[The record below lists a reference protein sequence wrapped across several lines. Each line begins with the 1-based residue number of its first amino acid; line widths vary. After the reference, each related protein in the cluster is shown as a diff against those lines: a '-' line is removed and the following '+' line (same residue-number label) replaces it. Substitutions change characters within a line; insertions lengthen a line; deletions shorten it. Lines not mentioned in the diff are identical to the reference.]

1 MGKLKKIGIGFGVI
15 IGSFFVL
22 IIISQVWMASLTPE
36 ERQQLEEK
44 RAAEALQKENDE
56 KQEREARELQEKLD
70 EEQERKTRELLELS
84 KKKQD
89 EREEA
94 KLIEEQ
100 RLKALQ
106 KQKEKAKLDTE
117 EKVLD
122 FIYNYKGKDG
132 TGLTLNN
139 MISMIIEFSYPG
151 EDILSSPSTRV
162 SLTANP
168 DFSKEDY
175 RRYWKVEGELE
186 TYREIA
192 YFGWIVDVETKSV
205 YPMDE
210 VAKSILDALDADN

>member
-1 MGKLKKIGIGFGVI
+1 
-15 IGSFFVL
+15 
-22 IIISQVWMASLTPE
+22 MASLTPE
-36 ERQQLEEK
+36 ERLQLEEK
-44 RAAEALQKENDE
+44 REAKALQKEIDE
-56 KQEREARELQEKLD
+56 RQAETVISKTESETTQNELEENEPNITQEKHFQS
-70 EEQERKTRELLELS
+70 EKVIPEKVEPT
-84 KKKQD
+84 
-89 EREEA
+89 
-94 KLIEEQ
+94 
-100 RLKALQ
+100 
-106 KQKEKAKLDTE
+106 KEIKLDTE
-117 EKVLD
+117 EKVLE
-122 FIYNYKGKDG
+122 FIYNYRGKDG
-132 TGLTLNN
+132 TGLTLNG

-186 TYREIA
+186 TYRETS